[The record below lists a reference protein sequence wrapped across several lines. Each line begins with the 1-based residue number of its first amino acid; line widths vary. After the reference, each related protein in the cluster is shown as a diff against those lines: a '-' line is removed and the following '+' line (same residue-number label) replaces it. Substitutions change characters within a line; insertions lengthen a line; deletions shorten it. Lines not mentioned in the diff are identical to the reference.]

1 MRALVAVAALVASVF
16 ASAVFADTTP
26 PELVSWDASPDRVD
40 ITYGPRTVHVD
51 FTFRDPSGVD
61 TSFDVVAYVLV
72 CEWDSCTYGVL
83 DAHSVSIAGSP
94 NGATVNGPQTDVEL
108 TGRATFVV
116 PKGAQPG
123 DYEVTFEG
131 LKDKRGNYFWGDF
144 WGPMSSLEGA
154 PWFNVERG
162 PDPTLQ
168 MSVEEPVAGEVHM
181 GVGNIRGWVVSSRG
195 IERVRAYLNG
205 ELIATVP
212 YGGSRADVA
221 SAFPD
226 ISLAA
231 SSGFSMSYNYSSLC
245 EGSHTLE
252 IVAETIDDD
261 SISSTVEFQ
270 TIGLEQEFIASS
282 EIIDLDTSTLT
293 ATGEEIEV
301 RNIAIAGKYYNAR
314 LRWRTA
320 EQGFEIVELE
330 PLDSDGRACE

>member
-1 MRALVAVAALVASVF
+1 MRLLIAIAALVASVS

-26 PELVSWDASPDRVD
+26 PELVSWDASPDEVD
-40 ITYGPRTVHVD
+40 VTYASRTVQVD

-61 TSFDVVAYVLV
+61 PSFSVVSYYASPYYPPGSCYEGCSHVVTPAWQADVLLI
-72 CEWDSCTYGVL
+72 S
-83 DAHSVSIAGSP
+83 
-94 NGATVNGPQTDVEL
+94 QTNTEL
-108 TGRATFVV
+108 NGRATFFI
-116 PKGAQPG
+116 PEGASPG
-123 DYEVTFEG
+123 GYTVQFDG
-131 LKDKRGNYFWGDF
+131 LKDERGNYFWRSEVDK
-144 WGPMSSLEGA
+144 PIDQSEGA
-154 PWFNVERG
+154 PLFIVEM
-162 PDPTLQ
+162 DSTLQ
-168 MSVEEPVAGEVHM
+168 MTIEEPIADEVHM
-181 GVGNIRGWVVSSRG
+181 GVGNIRGWVVSGRG
-195 IERVRAYLNG
+195 IRRIMAYLDDK
-205 ELIATVP
+205 LIAEVP

-226 ISLAA
+226 TSSAA
-231 SSGFSMSYNYSSLC
+231 SSGFSMSFNYSSLC

-252 IVAETIDDD
+252 IVAETNDYD

-282 EIIDLDTSTLT
+282 EIIDLDTSALT

-301 RNIAIAGKYYNAR
+301 RNIAIAGKYYNAK